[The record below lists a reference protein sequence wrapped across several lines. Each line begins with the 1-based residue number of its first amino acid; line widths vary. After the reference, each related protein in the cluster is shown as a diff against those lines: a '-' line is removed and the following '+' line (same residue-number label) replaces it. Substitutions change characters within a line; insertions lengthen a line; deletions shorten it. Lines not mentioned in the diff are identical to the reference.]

1 MGIYSNIV
9 KKDKLREIQGQ
20 VLEEIRDALVQSYGP
35 YGSNTLIY
43 NDSTLNK
50 YTKDG
55 HEILSG
61 IQILNEIEASVQ
73 RDLVQITNNTVR
85 KVGDGT
91 TAATILSSIIFKTF
105 TELEGKYTPYKLMR
119 LFDKTVKEIT
129 KNIMER
135 NRIFDFNTAYKIAM
149 ISTNG
154 NEKISKEIASIY
166 EKYGNEVYIDVTIT
180 TQDRNVVKVYDGLS
194 MSEGLYN
201 SAYMNIPKENKA
213 DIRDCHVYYFDDPV
227 DTPEMMS
234 LLNAIIDKNIFQP
247 VKDKSKKIIPTVILT
262 PHISR
267 DMSTYI
273 EQVEAVMTNCKGMD
287 KPPLIIINNI
297 FKTGNVEDI
306 IKMCGCPPIKKY
318 INVEQQKEDI
328 KQGIA
333 PTVKNVEKFCGY
345 CDEVVATTKES
356 KFINPKNM
364 VVRDKEG
371 NITGYTDEYKSL
383 LDFLKTELER
393 YKEDGEDAAKIGGM
407 RRRINALKANM
418 IEYVIGGISMADR
431 EALKCLVEDAVLN
444 CRSAAEHGVGWGANF
459 EGLIASNKVR
469 KETEDEDI
477 KLIATT
483 IYESYVELI
492 TTLYK
497 TMNLSDEK
505 IDSIIKAEEPFNM
518 VTEEYDGNV
527 LSSIMLDPV
536 ILDSINRLLTLL
548 FTCNQFIV
556 DDPLKNVYNNPSYTK

>member
-135 NRIFDFNTAYKIAM
+135 NRVFDFNTAYKIAM

-180 TQDRNVVKVYDGLS
+180 TQDRNAVKVYDGLS

-333 PTVKNVEKFCGY
+333 PTVKNVERFCGY

-364 VVRDKEG
+364 VVRDKDG

>member
-135 NRIFDFNTAYKIAM
+135 NRAFDFNTAYKIAM

-364 VVRDKEG
+364 VVRDKDG

-497 TMNLSDEK
+497 TMNISDEK

>member
-20 VLEEIRDALVQSYGP
+20 VLEEIKDALVQSYGP

-135 NRIFDFNTAYKIAM
+135 NRTFDFNTAYKIAM

-180 TQDRNVVKVYDGLS
+180 TQDRNVIKVYDGLS

-247 VKDKSKKIIPTVILT
+247 VKDKSKKIVPTVILT

-364 VVRDKEG
+364 VVRNKDG

-477 KLIATT
+477 RLIATT

>member
-9 KKDKLREIQGQ
+9 KKDKLREIQGL
-20 VLEEIRDALVQSYGP
+20 VLEEIKNALVQSYGP

-61 IQILNEIEASVQ
+61 IQILNEIESSVQ

-135 NRIFDFNTAYKIAM
+135 NRAFDFNTAYKIAM

-180 TQDRNVVKVYDGLS
+180 TQDRNVIKVYDGLS

-364 VVRDKEG
+364 IVRDKDG

-459 EGLIASNKVR
+459 EGLIASNKV
-469 KETEDEDI
+469 KNETEDEDI

-505 IDSIIKAEEPFNM
+505 IESIIKAEEPFNM

-556 DDPLKNVYNNPSYTK
+556 DDPLKNPYNNPSYAK

>member
-1 MGIYSNIV
+1 
-9 KKDKLREIQGQ
+9 
-20 VLEEIRDALVQSYGP
+20 
-35 YGSNTLIY
+35 
-43 NDSTLNK
+43 
-50 YTKDG
+50 
-55 HEILSG
+55 
-61 IQILNEIEASVQ
+61 
-73 RDLVQITNNTVR
+73 
-85 KVGDGT
+85 
-91 TAATILSSIIFKTF
+91 
-105 TELEGKYTPYKLMR
+105 
-119 LFDKTVKEIT
+119 
-129 KNIMER
+129 
-135 NRIFDFNTAYKIAM
+135 
-149 ISTNG
+149 
-154 NEKISKEIASIY
+154 
-166 EKYGNEVYIDVTIT
+166 
-180 TQDRNVVKVYDGLS
+180 
-194 MSEGLYN
+194 
-201 SAYMNIPKENKA
+201 
-213 DIRDCHVYYFDDPV
+213 
-227 DTPEMMS
+227 MS

-333 PTVKNVEKFCGY
+333 PTVKNVERFCGY

-364 VVRDKEG
+364 VVRDKDG

>member
-135 NRIFDFNTAYKIAM
+135 NRAFDFNTAYKIAM

-333 PTVKNVEKFCGY
+333 PTVKNVERFCGY

-364 VVRDKEG
+364 VVRDKDG
-371 NITGYTDEYKSL
+371 NITGYTDVYKSL

>member
-135 NRIFDFNTAYKIAM
+135 NRVFDFNTAYKIAM

-166 EKYGNEVYIDVTIT
+166 EKYGNGVYIDVTIT

-318 INVEQQKEDI
+318 INIEQQKEDI

-333 PTVKNVEKFCGY
+333 PTVKNVERFCGY

-364 VVRDKEG
+364 VVRDKDG

>member
-135 NRIFDFNTAYKIAM
+135 NRAFDFNTAYKIAM

-333 PTVKNVEKFCGY
+333 PTVKNVERFCGY

-364 VVRDKEG
+364 VVRDKDG

>member
-135 NRIFDFNTAYKIAM
+135 NRTFDFNTAYKIAM

-247 VKDKSKKIIPTVILT
+247 VKDKSKKVVPTVILT

-333 PTVKNVEKFCGY
+333 PTVKNVERFCGY

-364 VVRDKEG
+364 VTRDKEG

-469 KETEDEDI
+469 KKTEDEDI
-477 KLIATT
+477 RLIATT

-505 IDSIIKAEEPFNM
+505 IESIIRTEEPYNM

>member
-135 NRIFDFNTAYKIAM
+135 NRVFDFNTAYKIAM

-333 PTVKNVEKFCGY
+333 PTVKNVERFCGY

-364 VVRDKEG
+364 VVRDKDG

-459 EGLIASNKVR
+459 EGLISSNKVR

>member
-135 NRIFDFNTAYKIAM
+135 NRVFDFNTAYKIAM

-333 PTVKNVEKFCGY
+333 PTVKNVERFCGY

-364 VVRDKEG
+364 VVRDKDG

-505 IDSIIKAEEPFNM
+505 IESIIKAEEPFNM

>member
-135 NRIFDFNTAYKIAM
+135 NRVFDFNTAYKIAM

-364 VVRDKEG
+364 VVRDKDG

>member
-9 KKDKLREIQGQ
+9 KKDKLREIQGL
-20 VLEEIRDALVQSYGP
+20 VLEEIKDALVQSYGP

-61 IQILNEIEASVQ
+61 IQILNEIESSVQ

-135 NRIFDFNTAYKIAM
+135 NRAFDFNTAYKIAM

-154 NEKISKEIASIY
+154 NEKISKEIATIY

-364 VVRDKEG
+364 IVRDKEG

-459 EGLIASNKVR
+459 EGLIASNKV
-469 KETEDEDI
+469 KNETEDEDI

-505 IDSIIKAEEPFNM
+505 IESIIKAEEPYNM

-556 DDPLKNVYNNPSYTK
+556 DDPLKNPYNNPSYAK

>member
-135 NRIFDFNTAYKIAM
+135 NRVFDFNTAYKIAM

-262 PHISR
+262 SHISR

-364 VVRDKEG
+364 VVRDKDG

-556 DDPLKNVYNNPSYTK
+556 DDPLKNVYNNPLYTK

>member
-135 NRIFDFNTAYKIAM
+135 NRVFDFNTAYKIAM

-201 SAYMNIPKENKA
+201 STYMNIPKENKA

-333 PTVKNVEKFCGY
+333 PTVKNVERFCGY

-364 VVRDKEG
+364 VVRDKDG

>member
-135 NRIFDFNTAYKIAM
+135 NRAFDFNTAYKIAM

-333 PTVKNVEKFCGY
+333 PTVKNVERFCGY

-364 VVRDKEG
+364 VVRDKDG

-505 IDSIIKAEEPFNM
+505 INSIIKAEEPFNM

>member
-119 LFDKTVKEIT
+119 LFDKTVKKIT

-135 NRIFDFNTAYKIAM
+135 NRVFDFNTAYKIAM

-333 PTVKNVEKFCGY
+333 PTVKNVERFCGY

-364 VVRDKEG
+364 VVRDKDG

>member
-135 NRIFDFNTAYKIAM
+135 NRVFDFNTAYKIAM

-213 DIRDCHVYYFDDPV
+213 DIRDCHVYYFDD
-227 DTPEMMS
+227 
-234 LLNAIIDKNIFQP
+234 Q
-247 VKDKSKKIIPTVILT
+247 
-262 PHISR
+262 
-267 DMSTYI
+267 
-273 EQVEAVMTNCKGMD
+273 
-287 KPPLIIINNI
+287 
-297 FKTGNVEDI
+297 
-306 IKMCGCPPIKKY
+306 
-318 INVEQQKEDI
+318 
-328 KQGIA
+328 
-333 PTVKNVEKFCGY
+333 
-345 CDEVVATTKES
+345 
-356 KFINPKNM
+356 
-364 VVRDKEG
+364 
-371 NITGYTDEYKSL
+371 
-383 LDFLKTELER
+383 
-393 YKEDGEDAAKIGGM
+393 
-407 RRRINALKANM
+407 
-418 IEYVIGGISMADR
+418 
-431 EALKCLVEDAVLN
+431 
-444 CRSAAEHGVGWGANF
+444 
-459 EGLIASNKVR
+459 
-469 KETEDEDI
+469 
-477 KLIATT
+477 
-483 IYESYVELI
+483 
-492 TTLYK
+492 
-497 TMNLSDEK
+497 
-505 IDSIIKAEEPFNM
+505 
-518 VTEEYDGNV
+518 
-527 LSSIMLDPV
+527 
-536 ILDSINRLLTLL
+536 
-548 FTCNQFIV
+548 
-556 DDPLKNVYNNPSYTK
+556 

>member
-247 VKDKSKKIIPTVILT
+247 VKDKSKKIVPTVILT

-333 PTVKNVEKFCGY
+333 PTVKNVERFCGY

-364 VVRDKEG
+364 VVRDKDG